1 MFIDIQTWIITPSH
15 LSSLKCYLTI
25 SVGQCLCE
33 ICCCCYSYF
42 WSATSQSQLGSACV
56 KSAVAVTHI
65 FEMLHPRSQLGSAC
79 VRSAVAVT
87 HIFEMLHPRSQ
98 LGSACVRSAITHIL
112 VAGGFCHLLASLST
126 VHCILSLT
134 AVHKIGVSARLLYLW
149 CRQHVERCE
158 VSSFEVKQGL
168 HFALPFSSTAIIMLY
183 LYMVQAVG
191 LCSRQHSIYCSR

>member
-1 MFIDIQTWIITPSH
+1 MLPHD
-15 LSSLKCYLTI
+15 LSWAVPVWDLLLLLHIFLKCYITI

-42 WSATSQSQLGSACV
+42 WNATSTISVGQCLCEICCCCYSYFLNATS
-56 KSAVAVTHI
+56 
-65 FEMLHPRSQLGSAC
+65 
-79 VRSAVAVT
+79 
-87 HIFEMLHPRSQ
+87 RSQ